1 MFLLLALVTVAVS
14 VGYVVVRRKRKA
26 QGAASQ

>member
-1 MFLLLALVTVAVS
+1 MFLFLAMVTVAVS

-26 QGAASQ
+26 QGPAIQ